1 MYNEKRQS
9 SEDIFIITSTVF
21 PPISLSVTSGERMAG
36 GEEEARNTASSNNL
50 SIAHTSESSAQ
61 KRARPMVKISSNL
74 VRPLGANI
82 FENSLSTSVGGFT
95 IDCKKFKHN
104 YRYKNCYCVGLL
116 GELSQ

>member
-1 MYNEKRQS
+1 MYNKKRQS

-21 PPISLSVTSGERMAG
+21 PPISLSRVAG

-50 SIAHTSESSAQ
+50 SIAHTSESSVQ
-61 KRARPMVKISSNL
+61 KRACPMVKISSNL

-95 IDCKKFKHN
+95 INCKKIKHN